1 MGCRRVI
8 CSYVLYDTLIDVS
21 SCRAETQPAE
31 DDKNI
36 KKLPKEAA
44 VLQIA
49 AAVSFLH
56 CKEEKRWA

>member
-1 MGCRRVI
+1 MCRPAGQKHK
-8 CSYVLYDTLIDVS
+8 S
-21 SCRAETQPAE
+21 AE

>member
-1 MGCRRVI
+1 MCRP
-8 CSYVLYDTLIDVS
+8 
-21 SCRAETQPAE
+21 AGQKHKPAE
-31 DDKNI
+31 DDKNM
-36 KKLPKEAA
+36 PKEAA

>member
-1 MGCRRVI
+1 MCRP
-8 CSYVLYDTLIDVS
+8 
-21 SCRAETQPAE
+21 AGQKHKPAE